1 MMNLLRILRK
11 SYCFERA
18 IACALVCWVLFAV
31 SPVATLAGPHGKA
44 IGYSKHHG
52 NPHGSAGPHG
62 KGVFN
67 PVRSN
72 SKPATAVIGNKAGN
86 RHQPLSAN
94 SQGGNAV
101 GKSVANIVTKTGPK
115 GDAVTG
121 AKGHTVTGA
130 KGHTVTGAGETLFIP
145 KPGGNVVVKIAPLVV
160 NIPGG
165 MNMKNTRGGHG
176 ARKVFVLAA
185 GDDFSRAIAD
195 LDSVAGTLTVPEVI
209 GAKGPNP
216 VHGGRHDKKGDGNPG
231 GGSGNGHWSEGNNG
245 NGVGNTWVGN
255 QGHGVGEGMAG
266 GAGDKPDPNPDPNP
280 DPEPDPNPDPEPDP
294 QPDPKPDPKPNPEP
308 APEPKGEPPINVEA
322 APIPEVTFVEA
333 EEEEFEEGGCPVLM
347 KWLADELGVAEDI
360 QIHVANVFAYST
372 DIQPCEAT
380 ARLRDAGKILADI
393 DGACIAALER
403 VINELAMPSAPLS
416 EEHLAAIAMA
426 FRDHAGDGTYYA
438 VAARW
443 VDALVEYVA
452 VLTDELGY
460 SVDDSLAIVRNKYV
474 VPIAEGSDLSV
485 VAYVEA
491 RLASFAG
498 VYHATSGEIESPK
511 LTPEQAS
518 VGRTG
523 AGNVIPGA
531 VTKSVHVSGG
541 YQILG
546 LAAAVL
552 VGLAA
557 IVGGLVKS
565 KREK

>member
-1 MMNLLRILRK
+1 MNLVRILRK

-18 IACALVCWVLFAV
+18 VACALVCWVLFSV
-31 SPVATLAGPHGKA
+31 SPPATLARPHGKA
-44 IGYSKHHG
+44 IGHSKHHG
-52 NPHGSAGPHG
+52 NPHGNAGPHG

-67 PVRSN
+67 PVKSN
-72 SKPATAVIGNKAGN
+72 SKPGAVIGNEAGN
-86 RHQPLSAN
+86 NHQPISTN
-94 SQGGNAV
+94 SQGSNAV
-101 GKSVANIVTKTGPK
+101 GKNVANIATETGPK
-115 GDAVTG
+115 GHTG
-121 AKGHTVTGA
+121 
-130 KGHTVTGAGETLFIP
+130 TGAGETLFIP
-145 KPGGNVVVKIAPLVV
+145 KHGGNVVVKIAPLLVD
-160 NIPGG
+160 IAGG
-165 MNMKNTRGGHG
+165 MNIKNTPAGRG
-176 ARKVFVLAA
+176 AKKVFVLGA
-185 GDDFSRAIAD
+185 GDDFSKAIAD
-195 LDSVAGTLTVPEVI
+195 LDSVTGTLPVPEVI

-231 GGSGNGHWSEGNNG
+231 GGNGNGHWGEGNSG

-266 GAGDKPDPNPDPNP
+266 GAGDKSNPDPGP
-280 DPEPDPNPDPEPDP
+280 RSDPEPDPIPEPGPD
-294 QPDPKPDPKPNPEP
+294 PDPKPGPKPK
-308 APEPKGEPPINVEA
+308 PEPKDEPKIHVEA

-347 KWLADELGVAEDI
+347 KWLVDELALAEDI

-380 ARLRDAGKILADI
+380 ARLSDAAKILADL

-403 VINELAMPSAPLS
+403 VVNELAVPSAPLS

-426 FRDHAGDGTYYA
+426 FTDHAGERTYYA

-443 VDALVEYVA
+443 LDALAEYLA

-460 SVDDSLAIVRNKYV
+460 SVNDSIAIVRNKYV

-491 RLASFAG
+491 RLASFASVRQAASSETEG
-498 VYHATSGEIESPK
+498 PK
-511 LTPEQAS
+511 LTDEQAS
-518 VGRTG
+518 AGRAG
-523 AGNVIPGA
+523 AVAVIPGA
-531 VTKSVHVSGG
+531 VAKSVRVFNS

-546 LAAAVL
+546 LAAAIL

>member
-1 MMNLLRILRK
+1 MNLVRILRK

-18 IACALVCWVLFAV
+18 VACALVCLVLFAA
-31 SPVATLAGPHGKA
+31 SPAATLARPHGKA
-44 IGYSKHHG
+44 IGHGKRHG
-52 NPHGSAGPHG
+52 NPHGNAGPHG

-67 PVRSN
+67 AVGNKP
-72 SKPATAVIGNKAGN
+72 KPAGAAIGNKGGN
-86 RHQPLSAN
+86 NHQPTPAN

-101 GKSVANIVTKTGPK
+101 GKNVPNTVTKTGP
-115 GDAVTG
+115 
-121 AKGHTVTGA
+121 
-130 KGHTVTGAGETLFIP
+130 KGHTVTGAGETPFIS
-145 KPGGNVVVKIAPLVV
+145 KPGGKVVVKIAPLLVD
-160 NIPGG
+160 IAGG
-165 MNMKNTRGGHG
+165 MNIKNTPAGRG
-176 ARKVFVLAA
+176 AKKVFVLAA
-185 GDDFSRAIAD
+185 GDDFSKAIAD
-195 LDSVAGTLTVPEVI
+195 LDSVTGTLPVPEVI

-231 GGSGNGHWSEGNNG
+231 GGSGNGHWGEGNKG

-266 GAGDKPDPNPDPNP
+266 GAGDKTNPDPGPGSDP
-280 DPEPDPNPDPEPDP
+280 DPDPIPEPGPD
-294 QPDPKPDPKPNPEP
+294 PDPKPGPKPKPQHK
-308 APEPKGEPPINVEA
+308 PEPKIHVEA

-333 EEEEFEEGGCPVLM
+333 DEEEFEEGGCPVLM
-347 KWLADELGVAEDI
+347 KWLVDELGLAEDI

-380 ARLRDAGKILADI
+380 ARLRDAAKILADPE
-393 DGACIAALER
+393 GACIAALER
-403 VINELAMPSAPLS
+403 VINELAVPSAPLS

-426 FRDHAGDGTYYA
+426 FTDHAGDGTYYA

-443 VDALVEYVA
+443 VDALAEYVA

-460 SVDDSLAIVRNKYV
+460 SVDDSIAIARNKYV
-474 VPIAEGSDLSV
+474 VPMAEGFDLS

-498 VYHATSGEIESPK
+498 VGHATSGEIESPK

-518 VGRTG
+518 AGRAG
-523 AGNVIPGA
+523 AGAVIPGA
-531 VTKSVHVSGG
+531 VAKSVRVFNS

-546 LAAAVL
+546 LAAAIL

>member
-1 MMNLLRILRK
+1 MMNLVRILRK
-11 SYCFERA
+11 SYRFERA
-18 IACALVCWVLFAV
+18 VACVLVSLVLFAV
-31 SPVATLAGPHGKA
+31 SPVTTLAGPRGRA
-44 IGYSKHHG
+44 IGHSKGHG
-52 NPHGSAGPHG
+52 NPHGNAGPHG
-62 KGVFN
+62 KGVFKAVGN
-67 PVRSN
+67 
-72 SKPATAVIGNKAGN
+72 KPKPSAVIGNKAGN
-86 RHQPLSAN
+86 NHQSISAN

-101 GKSVANIVTKTGPK
+101 GKNVGNIVSNTGPK
-115 GDAVTG
+115 GHAVAG
-121 AKGHTVTGA
+121 AKGHTVPT
-130 KGHTVTGAGETLFIP
+130 AGESLFIAN
-145 KPGGNVVVKIAPLVV
+145 PGGNVVVKIAPLLVD
-160 NIPGG
+160 IPGG
-165 MNMKNTRGGHG
+165 VNIKNTPRGHG
-176 ARKVFVLAA
+176 ASKVFVLGA
-185 GDDFSRAIAD
+185 GDAFSQAIAD

-216 VHGGRHDKKGDGNPG
+216 VHGGQHDKKGDGNPG
-231 GGSGNGHWSEGNNG
+231 GGNGNGHWGEGNSG
-245 NGVGNTWVGN
+245 NGLGNTWVGN

-266 GAGDKPDPNPDPNP
+266 GAGDKTNPDPDPQP
-280 DPEPDPNPDPEPDP
+280 DPEPGPNPEPGPD
-294 QPDPKPDPKPNPEP
+294 PDPKPDPKP
-308 APEPKGEPPINVEA
+308 APEPKDEPQIHVEA

-380 ARLRDAGKILADI
+380 ARLRDAAKILVDI

-403 VINELAMPSAPLS
+403 VINELAVPFAPLS

-426 FRDHAGDGTYYA
+426 FTDHAGDGTYYA

-443 VDALVEYVA
+443 VDALAEYVA

-460 SVDDSLAIVRNKYV
+460 SVDDSIAIVRNKYV

-518 VGRTG
+518 VGRAVAG
-523 AGNVIPGA
+523 AVIPGA
-531 VTKSVHVSGG
+531 VTKSVRVFNS

-546 LAAAVL
+546 LAAAIL